1 MSKWLKMCLLL
12 LLVIAGI
19 VAVRSLGLEQYL
31 VTFKNWV
38 EQQGAWGPIIFMA
51 VYAISTVFALPGS
64 ALSIMA
70 GVLFGSFWGV
80 VVVLVGATLGAS
92 LCFLI
97 ARYLLR
103 SNVEQWL
110 GKNEKFQKLDAITE
124 KNGPIIVAVT
134 RLVPLFPFNMLNYG
148 FGLTKVPFLTYVLW
162 TFTCIIPGTA
172 LFVVGTDVITK
183 SISEG
188 QIPWLLVGVIV
199 FVFAILTLLVR
210 KAKQSIKE

>member
-1 MSKWLKMCLLL
+1 MSKWLKTLVFLLL
-12 LLVIAGI
+12 IIAGI

-31 VTFKNWV
+31 VTFKTWV
-38 EQQGAWGPIIFMA
+38 AQQGAWGPIIFMA
-51 VYAISTVFALPGS
+51 VYAVSTVLALPGS

-80 VVVLVGATLGAS
+80 IVVLVGATVGAS

-97 ARYLLR
+97 SRYLLR
-103 SNVEQWL
+103 SNVERWL
-110 GKNEKFQKLDAITE
+110 DKNEKFQKLDAITE

-188 QIPWLLVGVIV
+188 QVPWLLVGVVLLIL
-199 FVFAILTLLVR
+199 AILTVLVR